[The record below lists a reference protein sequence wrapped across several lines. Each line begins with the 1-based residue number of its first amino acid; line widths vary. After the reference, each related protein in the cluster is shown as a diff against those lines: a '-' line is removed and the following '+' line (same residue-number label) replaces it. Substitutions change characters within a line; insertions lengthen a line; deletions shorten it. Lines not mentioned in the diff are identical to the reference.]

1 MVSVGPGVR
10 RFRQGSTVIFAYAI
24 YNSNVESSANS
35 AQLSAQTRV
44 FHDGE
49 PVFTGEL
56 IPVGLEGQ
64 PDRRRIT
71 NVSLFHLGSEM
82 LPGEYI
88 VQIIVA
94 DSSKQKSRTATQ
106 WIDFEVV
113 K

>member
-1 MVSVGPGVR
+1 
-10 RFRQGSTVIFAYAI
+10 
-24 YNSNVESSANS
+24 
-35 AQLSAQTRV
+35 
-44 FHDGE
+44 
-49 PVFTGEL
+49 
-56 IPVGLEGQ
+56 VGLEGQ

-71 NVSLFHLGSEM
+71 NVSLFQLGSEM

-94 DSSKQKSRTATQ
+94 DSSKQTSRTATQ